1 MSKNIFAAAGAL
13 SGASTL
19 PCRETVRVSVGAQ
32 ACSVG
37 QMMGNP
43 QNSERPRLVSG
54 LYLHLARMAET
65 SAGTPVLSIPVTR
78 EESWSLAPNFLRP
91 AFFIEEF
98 MKNKFTAGADSV
110 WKSSNHPGSDVFLI
124 AAVRLIR
131 YGARKPS

>member
-1 MSKNIFAAAGAL
+1 MA
-13 SGASTL
+13 
-19 PCRETVRVSVGAQ
+19 
-32 ACSVG
+32 
-37 QMMGNP
+37 
-43 QNSERPRLVSG
+43 
-54 LYLHLARMAET
+54 HMAET

-78 EESWSLAPNFLRP
+78 EESWSLALNFLRP